1 LEEDGVDGRG
11 GSPGDREVAV
21 GSGRRSRRARIATP
35 RGRFAK
41 TRTAQSSD
49 LVEDVDDR
57 RP

>member
-21 GSGRRSRRARIATP
+21 GSGRRSRRAWIATP